1 MEKITILFIV
11 IVLLTG
17 CKSSKKGLSQEDQMT
32 ANALAEGEVIQQT
45 PSLPDEASDHVW
57 DFRDATTWLLGDM
70 TLAQIRDREPH
81 MTWYEE
87 EYNSSEYMPD
97 ADIIEELKTI
107 AADDLEITIVLGT
120 WCPDSRRE
128 VPRFMKLVTA
138 WGFPEEKIRFIGV
151 DINKVAPLGD
161 YPALGIERVPTFIFY
176 ENKIETGRIIEVPVT
191 SLEQDTRDI
200 LKRKE

>member
-1 MEKITILFIV
+1 MVKTTLLFIV
-11 IVLLTG
+11 LVLLTG
-17 CKSSKKGLSQEDQMT
+17 CKSSKKGLSPEDQMT
-32 ANALAEGEVIQQT
+32 ANAPAAGEVIQQT
-45 PSLPDEASDHVW
+45 PSMPDEASVHLW
-57 DFRDATTWLLGDM
+57 DFRDATTWVLGDM
-70 TLAQIRDREPH
+70 TPGQIRDRDPH
-81 MTWYEE
+81 MTWYEK
-87 EYNSSEYMPD
+87 EYNNPDYVPD

-107 AADDLEITIVLGT
+107 ATDDLTITIVLGT

-128 VPRFMKLVTA
+128 VPRFMKLVAA

-161 YPALGIERVPTFIFY
+161 YAALGIERVPTFIFY